1 MLLVC
6 YLLKEQLTKP
16 LCRKRSWRI
25 SRLYSGMWRSAV
37 WYVGSKVSKQ
47 NAAAIFWAD
56 SSNLKMEAVVPFGTF
71 KILYQ
76 NKQRHTLKD
85 SDLSNA
91 RLEVPTAV
99 LLKIQIF
106 LRRYAVLLGVKF
118 LALRIIALSSS
129 SVSSNLKLLDLT
141 VGSCRSMQ

>member
-1 MLLVC
+1 
-6 YLLKEQLTKP
+6 
-16 LCRKRSWRI
+16 
-25 SRLYSGMWRSAV
+25 
-37 WYVGSKVSKQ
+37 
-47 NAAAIFWAD
+47 
-56 SSNLKMEAVVPFGTF
+56 MEAVVPFGTF